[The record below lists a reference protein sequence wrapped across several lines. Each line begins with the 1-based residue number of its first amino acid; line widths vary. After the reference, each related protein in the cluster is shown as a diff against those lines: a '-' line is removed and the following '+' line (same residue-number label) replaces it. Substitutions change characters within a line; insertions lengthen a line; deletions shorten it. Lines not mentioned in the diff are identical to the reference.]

1 MSVISGSTPRTD
13 VPPEMQWL
21 VVHTTVTAVV
31 GLAATITAHGMTL
44 VVDAVCLD
52 ALGVSYTP
60 KDLPIGMARGPPL
73 WRYILSV
80 ADDSLV
86 RVLLSLLWPDV
97 GSSMWA
103 SKRLAVLVKAS
114 APSGVKKK
122 MCVGECN
129 AQQPKHAIQE
139 AWNTPGGFP
148 EKGRE
153 WLGALKPSEIGIA
166 LNDLSSLG
174 VGSPIF
180 ARLSSEIRGE
190 IADAFFMKALFTARG
205 PLAAPL
211 ESKSPRI

>member
-1 MSVISGSTPRTD
+1 M
-13 VPPEMQWL
+13 
-21 VVHTTVTAVV
+21 VHTTVAAVV
-31 GLAATITAHGMTL
+31 GLAAKITAHGMTL

-52 ALGVSYTP
+52 ALGVSYTL
-60 KDLPIGMARGPPL
+60 KDLPIGMAKGPPL

-80 ADDSLV
+80 ADDSPV
-86 RVLLSLLWPDV
+86 RVLLGLLWPDLNG

-103 SKRLAVLVKAS
+103 SKRLAVLVQAS

-122 MCVGECN
+122 MCVGECH
-129 AQQPKHAIQE
+129 AQQQKHAIQE
-139 AWNTPGGFP
+139 AWNTPGGFL

-153 WLGALKPSEIGIA
+153 WLSALKPSEIGIA
-166 LNDLSSLG
+166 LDDLSSLG